1 MKGLHFVH
9 LNIRSLLPKLDELR
23 ILARNTRAA
32 CICITETWLN
42 NTVFD
47 SEIQIAGYDI
57 RREDRSRHGGGVCI
71 YIRSDLAFNQL
82 DEPSHEELEAT

>member
-1 MKGLHFVH
+1 MDFKCFEKKGLHFVH
-9 LNIRSLLPKLDELR
+9 LNIKSLLPKLEELH

-32 CICITETWLN
+32 CICITEIWLD

-57 RREDRSRHGGGVCI
+57 R
-71 YIRSDLAFNQL
+71 
-82 DEPSHEELEAT
+82 